1 MGFDGSHR
9 RKGTKV
15 RAVGTARG
23 VPVGVEGTSARKHEA
38 TVLAQVLR
46 AVRVGRR
53 TRPKA
58 VAGDGADDRRPV
70 RTERR
75 RRGLRACIPENPRN
89 RRGSRRGRPH
99 CFDRDG
105 YRVLWG
111 DVERFLAWRKGGFR
125 RWRVRYERLLA
136 TFRAFVDLAGFL
148 ITWRILR

>member
-1 MGFDGSHR
+1 MWKERWRHLPDGGYRVGRLSREGVGVEATTVEAQKGGEAVGFDGSHR

-15 RAVGTARG
+15 HAVGTARG
-23 VPVGVEGTSARKHEA
+23 VPVGIEGTSARKPEA
-38 TVLAQVLR
+38 TVLAQVLG
-46 AVRVGRR
+46 AVRVGCR

-70 RTERR
+70 RTER

-105 YRVLWG
+105 YRVL
-111 DVERFLAWRKGGFR
+111 
-125 RWRVRYERLLA
+125 
-136 TFRAFVDLAGFL
+136 
-148 ITWRILR
+148 